1 MTYNLAVLNE
11 ASNYPVP
18 HHLLPAVL
26 LNHSSLSLSSPL
38 PPRQTPTSTAGAKLR
53 SAKDLTPYK
62 MVDLTIPSY
71 LELARRLGKAAT
83 AKKKGKIWKR
93 YTRYMYLNL

>member
-1 MTYNLAVLNE
+1 MTYNLAILDE
-11 ASNYPVP
+11 ASSYPVP

-26 LNHSSLSLSSPL
+26 LNHTSSSSPL
-38 PPRQTPTSTAGAKLR
+38 PPYQTPTSTVGAKLR
-53 SAKDLTPYK
+53 SAEDLTPYK
-62 MVDLTIPSY
+62 MADLTIPSY
-71 LELARRLGKAAT
+71 LKLARRLGKAAT